1 MQGIAVGQEGVSLA
15 FVQRVVEGVRVLVY
29 GLRPLTEPEFDA
41 HVTEAAAM
49 APSVRAVMVVLVDD
63 LGGLRPSWRAKLAR
77 KGLLQVP
84 TAVISD
90 SIRVR
95 GMLTPINWL
104 GGNVRPFATH
114 ELAQAFEF
122 LTIPDASRPLLV
134 EQIAGMMSEVGVSRP
149 LHKVGSSRTIVATL
163 QAIKR
168 AVINR
173 VTTIRKKGG
182 TDRAP

>member
-1 MQGIAVGQEGVSLA
+1 MQGIAVGPEGARPA
-15 FVQRVVEGVRVLVY
+15 FVQKLFEGVRVLVY

-41 HVTEAAAM
+41 HLAEAAAM

-114 ELAQAFEF
+114 EFAQAFDF
-122 LTIPDASRPLLV
+122 LDMPDASRPFLV
-134 EQIAGMMSEVGVSRP
+134 EQITGMLAEVGVSRP
-149 LHKVGSSRTIVATL
+149 LHKVDSNRTIGATL

-168 AVINR
+168 AVIHR
-173 VTTIRKKGG
+173 VTTMRKKG
-182 TDRAP
+182 RPHHSP